1 MNLEIIGVIVN
12 GLPTKK
18 SKEPLCDAHEVLN
31 AIRNADENE
40 EIVLT
45 IDSPGGSLTA
55 GIEIYHALKKHPG
68 HVIAKVDGCAAS
80 AASMIMCGAD
90 TVQVY
95 KSSIVMIHGVQ
106 IMDQQ
111 ISASNINKLKSDIES
126 IDSAIAE
133 IYVRKT
139 GIEEETIQDWMNPEK
154 WMNGAEA
161 VELGFADELREEENK
176 KKARFEAKAR
186 PLTIEEK
193 ENLMKD
199 IEKITKL
206 VNECG
211 DKKAVNE
218 NEESE
223 EKDTE
228 VVEDAAKEAEDPKTN
243 PDEETKPEE
252 EQGPKEEEPQEE
264 GQSSTD
270 PEESDSKD
278 EDEEEKEKLQNM
290 IAEEIAKERQRIQ
303 EIDQLSG
310 MISDKKLLNE
320 AKYGKH
326 PMTAQELAYKV
337 MVNTNKAGKKFLNV
351 WESDVEDSGV
361 NDVDSSSVV
370 DKKVAKAESEKAL
383 LKSVVDTVNAGRE

>member
-31 AIRNADENE
+31 AIRNADEDE

-106 IMDQQ
+106 MMDQQ
-111 ISASNINKLKSDIES
+111 ISASNIDKLKRNIET

-139 GIEEETIQDWMNPEK
+139 GIEEETIRDWMNPEK

-206 VNECG
+206 VNECD

-223 EKDTE
+223 EKETE
-228 VVEDAAKEAEDPKTN
+228 VVEDAAKEAEDPKAN
-243 PDEETKPEE
+243 PEEETK
-252 EQGPKEEEPQEE
+252 QEE
-264 GQSSTD
+264 GQPSTD

-278 EDEEEKEKLQNM
+278 EDEEEKLQNM

-361 NDVDSSSVV
+361 NDVDSSTP
-370 DKKVAKAESEKAL
+370 DDTKVAKAKSEKAL
-383 LKSVVDTVNAGRE
+383 LKSIIDTVNAGRE

>member
-12 GLPTKK
+12 GLPIKK
-18 SKEPLCDAHEVLN
+18 SKEPLCDAHGVLN
-31 AIRNADENE
+31 AIRNADEDE

-106 IMDQQ
+106 MMDQQ
-111 ISASNINKLKSDIES
+111 ISASNIDKLKRNIET

-139 GIEEETIQDWMNPEK
+139 GIEEETIRDWMNPEK

-161 VELGFADELREEENK
+161 VELGFADELREEESK

-223 EKDTE
+223 EKETE
-228 VVEDAAKEAEDPKTN
+228 VVEDAAKEAEDPKA
-243 PDEETKPEE
+243 KPEE
-252 EQGPKEEEPQEE
+252 EQDPKEEQQEE
-264 GQSSTD
+264 GQPSTD

-278 EDEEEKEKLQNM
+278 EDEEERLQNM

-361 NDVDSSSVV
+361 NDVDSSPVV

-383 LKSVVDTVNAGRE
+383 LKSVVDAVNAGRE

>member
-139 GIEEETIQDWMNPEK
+139 GIEEETIRDWMNPEK

-206 VNECG
+206 VNECD
-211 DKKAVNE
+211 DKKAVNKD
-218 NEESE
+218 EESE
-223 EKDTE
+223 EKETE

-252 EQGPKEEEPQEE
+252 EQDPKEEEPQEE
-264 GQSSTD
+264 GQPSND
-270 PEESDSKD
+270 PEESDSK
-278 EDEEEKEKLQNM
+278 DEEEKEKLQNM

-383 LKSVVDTVNAGRE
+383 LKSVVDAVNAGRE

>member
-31 AIRNADENE
+31 AIRNADEDE

-106 IMDQQ
+106 MMDQQ
-111 ISASNINKLKSDIES
+111 ISASNIDKLKRNIET

-139 GIEEETIQDWMNPEK
+139 GIEEETIRDWMNPEK

-206 VNECG
+206 VNECD

-223 EKDTE
+223 EKETE
-228 VVEDAAKEAEDPKTN
+228 VVEDAAKKAEDPKTN

-252 EQGPKEEEPQEE
+252 EQEQQEE
-264 GQSSTD
+264 GQPSTD

-278 EDEEEKEKLQNM
+278 EDEEEKLQNM

-383 LKSVVDTVNAGRE
+383 LKSVIDAVNAGRE

>member
-12 GLPTKK
+12 GLPIKK

-31 AIRNADENE
+31 AIRNADEDE

-106 IMDQQ
+106 MMDQQ
-111 ISASNINKLKSDIES
+111 ISASNIDKLKRNIET

-139 GIEEETIQDWMNPEK
+139 GIEEETIRDWMNPEK

-206 VNECG
+206 VNECD
-211 DKKAVNE
+211 DKKAVNK

-223 EKDTE
+223 EKETE
-228 VVEDAAKEAEDPKTN
+228 VVEDAAKEAEDPKTK

-252 EQGPKEEEPQEE
+252 EQDPKEEQQEE
-264 GQSSTD
+264 GQPSTD
-270 PEESDSKD
+270 PEESDSKG
-278 EDEEEKEKLQNM
+278 EDEEEKLQNM

-383 LKSVVDTVNAGRE
+383 LKSVVDAVNAGRE

>member
-12 GLPTKK
+12 GLPIKK

-31 AIRNADENE
+31 AIRNADEDE
-40 EIVLT
+40 KIVLT

-106 IMDQQ
+106 MMDQQ
-111 ISASNINKLKSDIES
+111 ISASNIDKLKRNIET

-139 GIEEETIQDWMNPEK
+139 GIEEETIRDWMNPEK

-206 VNECG
+206 VNECD
-211 DKKAVNE
+211 DKKAVNKD
-218 NEESE
+218 EESE
-223 EKDTE
+223 EKETE
-228 VVEDAAKEAEDPKTN
+228 VVEDAAKEAEDPKAN
-243 PDEETKPEE
+243 PEE
-252 EQGPKEEEPQEE
+252 EQDPKEEEPQEE

-278 EDEEEKEKLQNM
+278 EDEEEKLQNM

-361 NDVDSSSVV
+361 NEVDSSSVV

-383 LKSVVDTVNAGRE
+383 LKSVIDAVNAGRE

>member
-139 GIEEETIQDWMNPEK
+139 GIEEETIRDWMNPEK

-161 VELGFADELREEENK
+161 VELGFADELREEESK

-206 VNECG
+206 VNECD
-211 DKKAVNE
+211 DKKAVNKD
-218 NEESE
+218 EESE
-223 EKDTE
+223 EKETE
-228 VVEDAAKEAEDPKTN
+228 VVEDAAKEAEDPKAN

-252 EQGPKEEEPQEE
+252 EQDPKEEQQEE
-264 GQSSTD
+264 GQPSTD

-278 EDEEEKEKLQNM
+278 EDEEEKLQNM

-370 DKKVAKAESEKAL
+370 NKKVAKAESEKAL
-383 LKSVVDTVNAGRE
+383 LKSVVDAVNAGRE

>member
-12 GLPTKK
+12 GLPIKK

-31 AIRNADENE
+31 AIRNAYEDE

-106 IMDQQ
+106 MMDQQ
-111 ISASNINKLKSDIES
+111 ISASNIDKLKRNIET

-139 GIEEETIQDWMNPEK
+139 GIEEETIRDWMNPEK

-206 VNECG
+206 VNECD
-211 DKKAVNE
+211 DKKAVNKD
-218 NEESE
+218 EESE
-223 EKDTE
+223 EKETE

-243 PDEETKPEE
+243 PEE
-252 EQGPKEEEPQEE
+252 EQDPKEEEPQEE

-270 PEESDSKD
+270 SEESDSKD
-278 EDEEEKEKLQNM
+278 EDEEEKLQNM

-361 NDVDSSSVV
+361 NEVDSSSVV

-383 LKSVVDTVNAGRE
+383 LKSVVDAVNAGRE

>member
-12 GLPTKK
+12 GLPIKK

-31 AIRNADENE
+31 AIRNADEDE

-106 IMDQQ
+106 MMDQQ
-111 ISASNINKLKSDIES
+111 ISASNIDKLKRNIET

-139 GIEEETIQDWMNPEK
+139 GIEEETIRDWMNPEK

-206 VNECG
+206 VNECD
-211 DKKAVNE
+211 DKKAVNKD
-218 NEESE
+218 EESE
-223 EKDTE
+223 EKETE

-243 PDEETKPEE
+243 PEE
-252 EQGPKEEEPQEE
+252 EQDPKEEEPQEE

-270 PEESDSKD
+270 SEESDSKD
-278 EDEEEKEKLQNM
+278 EDEEEKLQNM

-361 NDVDSSSVV
+361 NEVDSSSVV

-383 LKSVVDTVNAGRE
+383 LKSVVDAVNAGRE

>member
-139 GIEEETIQDWMNPEK
+139 GIEEETIRDWMNPEK

-223 EKDTE
+223 EKETE

-252 EQGPKEEEPQEE
+252 EQDPKEEEPQEE
-264 GQSSTD
+264 GQPSTD
-270 PEESDSKD
+270 PEETDSKD
-278 EDEEEKEKLQNM
+278 EDEEEKLQNM

-361 NDVDSSSVV
+361 NEVDSSSVV

-383 LKSVVDTVNAGRE
+383 LKSVIDAVNAGRE

>member
-12 GLPTKK
+12 GLPIKK

-31 AIRNADENE
+31 AIRNADEDE

-106 IMDQQ
+106 MMDQQ
-111 ISASNINKLKSDIES
+111 ISASNIDKLKRNIET

-139 GIEEETIQDWMNPEK
+139 GIEEETIRDWMNPEK

-206 VNECG
+206 VNECD
-211 DKKAVNE
+211 DKKAVNKD
-218 NEESE
+218 EESE
-223 EKDTE
+223 EKETE

-243 PDEETKPEE
+243 PEE
-252 EQGPKEEEPQEE
+252 EQDPKEEEPQEE

-270 PEESDSKD
+270 SEESDSKD
-278 EDEEEKEKLQNM
+278 EDEEEKLQNM

-361 NDVDSSSVV
+361 NDVDSSTP
-370 DKKVAKAESEKAL
+370 DDTKVAKAKSEKAL
-383 LKSVVDTVNAGRE
+383 LKSIIDTVNAGRE

>member
-139 GIEEETIQDWMNPEK
+139 GIEEETIRDWMNPEK

-206 VNECG
+206 VNECD
-211 DKKAVNE
+211 DKKAVNKD
-218 NEESE
+218 EESE
-223 EKDTE
+223 EKETE
-228 VVEDAAKEAEDPKTN
+228 VVEDAAKEAEDPKAN

-252 EQGPKEEEPQEE
+252 EQDPKEEQQEE
-264 GQSSTD
+264 GQPSTD

-278 EDEEEKEKLQNM
+278 EDEEEKLQNM

-337 MVNTNKAGKKFLNV
+337 MVNTNKAGKRFLNV

-383 LKSVVDTVNAGRE
+383 LKSVIDAVNAGRE

>member
-139 GIEEETIQDWMNPEK
+139 GIEEETIRDWMNPEK

-223 EKDTE
+223 EKETE

-252 EQGPKEEEPQEE
+252 EQDPKEEEPQEE
-264 GQSSTD
+264 GQPSND
-270 PEESDSKD
+270 PEESDSK
-278 EDEEEKEKLQNM
+278 DEEEKEKLQNM

-383 LKSVVDTVNAGRE
+383 LKSVVDAVNAGRE

>member
-12 GLPTKK
+12 GLPIKK

-31 AIRNADENE
+31 AIRNADEDE

-106 IMDQQ
+106 MMDQQ
-111 ISASNINKLKSDIES
+111 ISASNIDKLKRNIET

-139 GIEEETIQDWMNPEK
+139 GIEEETIRDWMNPEK

-206 VNECG
+206 VNECD
-211 DKKAVNE
+211 DKKAVNKD
-218 NEESE
+218 EESE
-223 EKDTE
+223 EKETE

-243 PDEETKPEE
+243 PEE
-252 EQGPKEEEPQEE
+252 EQDPKEEEPQEE

-270 PEESDSKD
+270 SEESDSKD
-278 EDEEEKEKLQNM
+278 EDEEEKLQNM

-361 NDVDSSSVV
+361 NEVDSSSVV
-370 DKKVAKAESEKAL
+370 DKKVAKVESEKAL
-383 LKSVVDTVNAGRE
+383 LKSVIDAVNAGRE

>member
-12 GLPTKK
+12 GLPIKK

-31 AIRNADENE
+31 AIRNAYEDE

-106 IMDQQ
+106 MMDQQ
-111 ISASNINKLKSDIES
+111 ISASNIDKLKRNIET

-139 GIEEETIQDWMNPEK
+139 GIEEETIRDWMNPEK

-206 VNECG
+206 VNECD
-211 DKKAVNE
+211 DKKAVNKD
-218 NEESE
+218 EESE
-223 EKDTE
+223 EKETE
-228 VVEDAAKEAEDPKTN
+228 VVEDAAKEAEDPKAN

-252 EQGPKEEEPQEE
+252 EQEQQEE
-264 GQSSTD
+264 GQPSTD

-278 EDEEEKEKLQNM
+278 EDEEEKLQNM

-361 NDVDSSSVV
+361 NDVDSSSLV
-370 DKKVAKAESEKAL
+370 DKKVAKVESEKAL
-383 LKSVVDTVNAGRE
+383 LKSVVDAVNAGRE

>member
-12 GLPTKK
+12 GLPIKK

-31 AIRNADENE
+31 AIRNADEDE

-139 GIEEETIQDWMNPEK
+139 GIKEETIRDWMNPEK

-161 VELGFADELREEENK
+161 VELGFADELCEEENK

-223 EKDTE
+223 EKETE
-228 VVEDAAKEAEDPKTN
+228 VVEDAAKEAEDPKT
-243 PDEETKPEE
+243 KPEE
-252 EQGPKEEEPQEE
+252 EQDPKEEQQEE
-264 GQSSTD
+264 DQHSTD

-278 EDEEEKEKLQNM
+278 EDEEERLQNM

-383 LKSVVDTVNAGRE
+383 LKSVIDAVNAGRE

>member
-1 MNLEIIGVIVN
+1 MKLEIIGVIVN

-31 AIRNADENE
+31 AIRNADEDE

-139 GIEEETIQDWMNPEK
+139 GIEEETIRDWMNPEK

-161 VELGFADELREEENK
+161 VELGFADELREEENN

-223 EKDTE
+223 EKETE
-228 VVEDAAKEAEDPKTN
+228 VVEDAAKEAEDPKAN

-252 EQGPKEEEPQEE
+252 EQEQQEE
-264 GQSSTD
+264 GQPSTD

-278 EDEEEKEKLQNM
+278 EDEEEKLQNM

-310 MISDKKLLNE
+310 MISDKKLINE

-361 NDVDSSSVV
+361 NDVDSSSLV

-383 LKSVVDTVNAGRE
+383 LKSVVDAVNAGRE

>member
-12 GLPTKK
+12 GLPIKK

-31 AIRNADENE
+31 AIRNADEDE

-106 IMDQQ
+106 MMDQQ
-111 ISASNINKLKSDIES
+111 ISASNIDKLKRNIET

-139 GIEEETIQDWMNPEK
+139 GIEEETIRDWMNPEK

-206 VNECG
+206 VNECD
-211 DKKAVNE
+211 DKKAVNKD
-218 NEESE
+218 EESE
-223 EKDTE
+223 EKETE
-228 VVEDAAKEAEDPKTN
+228 VVEDAAKEAEDPKAN

-252 EQGPKEEEPQEE
+252 EQEQQEE
-264 GQSSTD
+264 GQPSTD
-270 PEESDSKD
+270 SEESDSKD
-278 EDEEEKEKLQNM
+278 EDEEEKLQNM

-370 DKKVAKAESEKAL
+370 NKKVAKAESEKAL
-383 LKSVVDTVNAGRE
+383 LKSVVDAVNAGRE

>member
-31 AIRNADENE
+31 AIRNADEDE

-139 GIEEETIQDWMNPEK
+139 GIEEETIRDWMNPEK

-223 EKDTE
+223 EKETE
-228 VVEDAAKEAEDPKTN
+228 VVEDAAKEAEDPKAN
-243 PDEETKPEE
+243 PEEETKQE
-252 EQGPKEEEPQEE
+252 EE
-264 GQSSTD
+264 GQPSTD

-278 EDEEEKEKLQNM
+278 EDEEEKLQNM

-383 LKSVVDTVNAGRE
+383 LKSVIDAVNAGRE

>member
-12 GLPTKK
+12 GLPIKK

-31 AIRNADENE
+31 AIRNAHEDE

-106 IMDQQ
+106 MMDQQ
-111 ISASNINKLKSDIES
+111 ISASNIDKLKRNIET

-139 GIEEETIQDWMNPEK
+139 GIEEETIRDWMNPEK

-206 VNECG
+206 VNECD
-211 DKKAVNE
+211 DKKAVNKD
-218 NEESE
+218 EESE
-223 EKDTE
+223 EKETE
-228 VVEDAAKEAEDPKTN
+228 VVEDAAKEAEDPKAN

-252 EQGPKEEEPQEE
+252 EQEQQEE
-264 GQSSTD
+264 GQPSTD
-270 PEESDSKD
+270 SEESDSKD
-278 EDEEEKEKLQNM
+278 EDEEEKLQNM

-383 LKSVVDTVNAGRE
+383 LKSVIDAVNAGRE

>member
-1 MNLEIIGVIVN
+1 
-12 GLPTKK
+12 
-18 SKEPLCDAHEVLN
+18 
-31 AIRNADENE
+31 
-40 EIVLT
+40 
-45 IDSPGGSLTA
+45 
-55 GIEIYHALKKHPG
+55 
-68 HVIAKVDGCAAS
+68 
-80 AASMIMCGAD
+80 
-90 TVQVY
+90 
-95 KSSIVMIHGVQ
+95 
-106 IMDQQ
+106 
-111 ISASNINKLKSDIES
+111 
-126 IDSAIAE
+126 
-133 IYVRKT
+133 
-139 GIEEETIQDWMNPEK
+139 MNPEK

-206 VNECG
+206 VNECD
-211 DKKAVNE
+211 DKKAVNKD
-218 NEESE
+218 EESE
-223 EKDTE
+223 EKETE
-228 VVEDAAKEAEDPKTN
+228 VVEDAAKEAEDPKAN
-243 PDEETKPEE
+243 PDEETKSEE
-252 EQGPKEEEPQEE
+252 EQDPKEEPQEE
-264 GQSSTD
+264 GQPSTD
-270 PEESDSKD
+270 SEESDSKD
-278 EDEEEKEKLQNM
+278 EDEEEKLQNM

-383 LKSVVDTVNAGRE
+383 LKSVIDAVNAGRE

>member
-31 AIRNADENE
+31 AIRNAYEDE

-106 IMDQQ
+106 MMDQQ
-111 ISASNINKLKSDIES
+111 ISASNIDKLKRNIET

-139 GIEEETIQDWMNPEK
+139 GIEEETIRDWMNPEK

-206 VNECG
+206 VNECD

-223 EKDTE
+223 EKETE
-228 VVEDAAKEAEDPKTN
+228 VVEDAAKKAEDPKAN

-252 EQGPKEEEPQEE
+252 EQEQQEE
-264 GQSSTD
+264 GQPSTD

-278 EDEEEKEKLQNM
+278 EDEEEKLQNM

-361 NDVDSSSVV
+361 NDVDSSSLV

-383 LKSVVDTVNAGRE
+383 LKSVVDAVNAGRE